1 MFLKQK
7 SRTIFNITK
16 KFDTICDVFLW
27 VEIYKFSFIETLFQ
41 LINLPIFIIREVYSY
56 FIYI

>member
-16 KFDTICDVFLW
+16 KLDTIYDVFLW
-27 VEIYKFSFIETLFQ
+27 EEIYKFSFIETLFQ